1 MDATTLE
8 DILYHIHNW
17 FVYDQIGTGYCE
29 ITGGTLPASVSAKL
43 LEGQWY
49 RIEGSVLNDGLH
61 QHPDE
66 ELSDETFD
74 GTITSLAIPRPL
86 LRLAQRIQD
95 YIDQTAEA
103 TVAARTSPYQS
114 ESFDGYSYSLKSG
127 NGANSASGGL
137 TGWQSE
143 FMSDLNA
150 WRKPY

>member
-8 DILYHIHNW
+8 DILCHIHNW
-17 FVYDQIGTGYCE
+17 FERESVTAKVE
-29 ITGGTLPASVSAKL
+29 IAGGELPASVSERL

-49 RIEGSVLNDGLH
+49 RIDGSYLNDGLH
-61 QHPDE
+61 QHPDT

-74 GTITSLAIPRPL
+74 GTISLLAIPRPL

-95 YIDQTAEA
+95 YIDQTADA
-103 TVAARTSPYQS
+103 TEKARRSPFQS

-127 NGANSASGGL
+127 NGSNSASGGL
-137 TGWQSE
+137 SGWQSE
-143 FMSDLNA
+143 FAGELNA

>member
-8 DILYHIHNW
+8 DILCHIHNW
-17 FVYDQIGTGYCE
+17 FERESVTATVEVTDGE
-29 ITGGTLPASVSAKL
+29 LPASMSAHL

-49 RIEGSVLNDGLH
+49 RIDGSVLNDGLH
-61 QHPDE
+61 QHPDTG
-66 ELSDETFD
+66 LSDETFE
-74 GTITSLAIPRPL
+74 GTITTLAIPKPL

-95 YIDQTAEA
+95 YVDQTADA
-103 TVAARTSPYQS
+103 TAAARRSPYQS

-127 NGANSASGGL
+127 IGSNSGSGGL

-143 FMSDLNA
+143 FAGELNA

>member
-8 DILYHIHNW
+8 DILWHIHNW
-17 FVYDQIGTGYCE
+17 FERESVTAKVE
-29 ITGGTLPASVSAKL
+29 IAGGELPASVSERL

-49 RIEGSVLNDGLH
+49 RIEGSYLNDGLH
-61 QHPDE
+61 QHPDT

-74 GTITSLAIPRPL
+74 GTITLLAIPRPL

-95 YIDQTAEA
+95 YIDQTADA
-103 TVAARTSPYQS
+103 TEKARRSPFQS

-127 NGANSASGGL
+127 NGSNSASGGL
-137 TGWQSE
+137 SGWQSE
-143 FMSDLNA
+143 FAGELNA